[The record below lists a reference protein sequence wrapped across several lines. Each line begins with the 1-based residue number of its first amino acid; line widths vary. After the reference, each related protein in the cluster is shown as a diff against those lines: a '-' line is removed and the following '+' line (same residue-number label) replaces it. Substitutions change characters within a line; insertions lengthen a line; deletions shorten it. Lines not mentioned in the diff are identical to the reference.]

1 MAYNLKCLK
10 AAFNSLLSYLYK
22 NVLYP
27 LHASGWQFRGM
38 QSDSRHLYLPSH
50 MWTNSYDVHISTH
63 VAVQMENMLS
73 RAL

>member
-27 LHASGWQFRGM
+27 LQALGWQFRGM

-50 MWTNSYDVHISTH
+50 M
-63 VAVQMENMLS
+63 
-73 RAL
+73 